1 MMSYSYLPVVKSVWL
16 GKSGSVKYMPLIS
29 KHVVQTS
36 KVMALVNKK
45 MSSLKIPL
53 DYIVHQSESPS
64 LEKKLYEF
72 CREYISL
79 PVNEKMTVLKELA
92 VKYDFDKETVKKA
105 AESYIFLKDKS
116 TGLQLKAAERLKTTL
131 NPTYGHFFSR
141 IRKLDGG
148 VKFLVD
154 LRADI
159 LGMLPSADFS
169 DETTDHLK
177 ALNNYLKEI
186 LSFCFN
192 VGFLNLERI
201 TWDSSCHM
209 LEKISQYEAVHPV
222 RNWTDIKQ
230 RVGPYRRCYVF
241 THNAMPKE
249 PIVVLHTALTNEISS
264 SITVSYNF

>member
-1 MMSYSYLPVVKSVWL
+1 MYY
-16 GKSGSVKYMPLIS
+16 VKYMPLIS